1 MNEILNREKVDSVI
15 DIACLAGNAIMDI
28 YDSEFD
34 YELKDDNSPLTKADK
49 ISNNII
55 LKSLKDITPEIPI
68 LSEESSE
75 IPFEERS
82 SWRSYW
88 LVDPL
93 DGTKEFI
100 KKNGEFTVNI
110 ALIKDNEPVFGVID
124 VPAQNQTY
132 FGTKKFG
139 SFIREHD
146 KGIRKIR
153 VSDGMRKPIRVAIS
167 RSHLSQETIEMLKA
181 YKDYKTIS
189 QGSSLKFCL
198 VASGNA
204 EMYPRL
210 GPTSEWDTAAGH
222 AIVEFAGG
230 VVETLDGKSLRYNTK
245 KSLLNPEFLVC
256 CKHDLSK
263 EIISKL

>member
-1 MNEILNREKVDSVI
+1 MKDFKTAVAVGFTRLAYHYLSWLS
-15 DIACLAGNAIMDI
+15 IAWYSLTMR
-28 YDSEFD
+28 
-34 YELKDDNSPLTKADK
+34 LTKHHKA
-49 ISNNII
+49 S
-55 LKSLKDITPEIPI
+55 
-68 LSEESSE
+68 
-75 IPFEERS
+75 
-82 SWRSYW
+82 
-88 LVDPL
+88 V
-93 DGTKEFI
+93 
-100 KKNGEFTVNI
+100 
-110 ALIKDNEPVFGVID
+110 PV
-124 VPAQNQTY
+124 
-132 FGTKKFG
+132 
-139 SFIREHD
+139 
-146 KGIRKIR
+146 
-153 VSDGMRKPIRVAIS
+153 
-167 RSHLSQETIEMLKA
+167 

-256 CKHDLSK
+256 CKHELSK